1 VSPVIKAQGN
11 LCIIPGKVLE
21 MNNNNNININNIS
34 QYLYAV

>member
-1 VSPVIKAQGN
+1 VSPVTKAQN
-11 LCIIPGKVLE
+11 NVRTILGKVLD